1 VSAREAARARGS
13 GRVCAAGAALVL
25 ICLTPTWTAAVTAE
39 ATSGAKKPATA
50 LTAPEIVAKNVAAR
64 GGLEAWRKV
73 ETMVWTG
80 HLESARTPAPSMPF
94 LLNQKRPNKT
104 RFEVHAMGEHMV
116 RVFDGEHGWKSH
128 DGIGGRPN
136 VQPFTTEENR
146 FASGEHTI
154 DGPLMDL
161 HAKGSTVGLRGIE
174 ALEGRKAYHLS
185 VRLVSGEL
193 EEVWVDT
200 KTFLEV
206 KVARMTYG
214 PNGAPRMVPT
224 LYRDYKNFEGLQIPT
239 TIQIGDGST
248 GTPDRIQ
255 IDHVALNMGLDDRL
269 FEKPGTSG
277 RRHMVGSGAQ
287 PAPPAGAARAT
298 PGESAA
304 SPPSATDPQSEPK

>member
-1 VSAREAARARGS
+1 M
-13 GRVCAAGAALVL
+13 LV
-25 ICLTPTWTAAVTAE
+25 CLTPAWTAAVTAD
-39 ATSGAKKPATA
+39 AASGAKKPAAA
-50 LTAPEIVAKNVAAR
+50 LTAPEIVANNVAAR

-174 ALEGRKAYHLS
+174 PLEGRKAYHLS

-255 IDHVALNMGLDDRL
+255 IDHVALNTGLDDRL

-304 SPPSATDPQSEPK
+304 SRPSATDPQSEPK